1 MKEKNTLSTLLL
13 LLLFSMLIV
22 TTYQTVELTELTAV
36 ETSINLNQANATK
49 VLTRSNTVLPP
60 KIHKAAMGEF
70 QFNLNPNPPNLELYE
85 KHYSTMF
92 DGDIQVNLLKTEW
105 DTYGQ
110 TVWIKRKSGKVKAKY
125 FAYKD
130 MRSDRSVYS
139 KYNSW
144 KHSKEI
150 VLVCSGAYTAERKGD
165 SRMVPTGLTVDNGK
179 IVNRNYRDDMDGLVI
194 VYATGGIAVSD
205 IEEGNL
211 SLKSIEKKVDV
222 KKSED
227 RTILISWAREEGATI
242 FQTHLLAYRNTLRI
256 DEKGRTERAERRM
269 LALAIDKD
277 GDVVHILF
285 NIQEEVYLYDIAR
298 DILSYLQNKDMNVVA
313 MLNLDTGWYNILEVY
328 DSDGDKYNRLQ
339 GDKPLTKATNL
350 VAYYYED

>member
-13 LLLFSMLIV
+13 LFLFSMLVV
-22 TTYQTVELTELTAV
+22 TVYQTIEVVAPTSAV
-36 ETSINLNQANATK
+36 EPLGSDQTKTTKISETS
-49 VLTRSNTVLPP
+49 TVSPP
-60 KIHKAAMGEF
+60 PQIHKAAIGDF
-70 QFNLNPNPPNLELYE
+70 QFNLNPHPPNLDLYE

-92 DGDIQVNLLKTEW
+92 NGDIQVNLLKTEW

-130 MRSDRSVYS
+130 IRSDRSVYN

-144 KHSKEI
+144 KNSKDI

-222 KKSED
+222 KESED
-227 RTILISWAREEGATI
+227 RTILMSWARQEEATI
-242 FQTHLLAYRNTLRI
+242 FQTHLLAYRNELRI

-269 LALAIDKD
+269 LALAIGKD
-277 GDVVHILF
+277 GGVNHILF

-298 DILSYLQNKDMNVVA
+298 DILSYLQSKDMKVVA

-328 DSDGDKYNRLQ
+328 DNDGDKYSRLQ

-350 VAYYYED
+350 VAYYYEE